1 MIPPRDLTH
10 GRSTSRMPPVSHS
23 PEPSFEAP
31 ATKTWVA
38 WIRNKFLAGLA
49 LAAPLIVTFW
59 ILQFVYG
66 LLHGWAEGLLG
77 YIAEMAKEIIGH
89 DVISLDDPLVK
100 RITAFAGFMLPLV
113 VIASLGVLAT
123 NVIGARVVHATDKLL
138 LRVPMVAVIYKTLKQ
153 VIDAFRG
160 FGAKQ
165 NLKRVVYIEQGNGVR
180 MLGFAT
186 GQFTDTQTGKAMTC
200 VLVPTSPSPM
210 TAILLIVDTDKIT
223 DAPISIEDSMKMILS
238 GGLVGPQTMV
248 TPLNQRPAVA
258 ATPELDSKPKEEEK
272 KTQPLLPIGLPRAE
286 DFDSGDNDI
295 LAEALRPEPRTRRWL
310 PGLGWKKK

>member
-1 MIPPRDLTH
+1 MH
-10 GRSTSRMPPVSHS
+10 PVNNA
-23 PEPSFEAP
+23 PEPCVQTHA
-31 ATKTWVA
+31 AKTWVA
-38 WIRNKFLAGLA
+38 WVRNKFLAGLA

-77 YIAEMAKEIIGH
+77 YVAQMTEEIVGRS
-89 DVISLDDPLVK
+89 VINLDDPMVK

-113 VIASLGVLAT
+113 VVAGLGVLAT
-123 NVIGARVVHATDKLL
+123 NVIGARIVTATDKLL

-160 FGAKQ
+160 FGARQ
-165 NLKRVVYIEQGNGVR
+165 NLKRVVYIEQGGGVR

-186 GQFTDTQTGKAMTC
+186 GQFTDTQNGKAMTC

-210 TAILLIVDTDKIT
+210 TAILLIVDSDKIT

-238 GGLVGPQTMV
+238 GGLVGPQT
-248 TPLNQRPAVA
+248 TLPPLNQLAPNNPA
-258 ATPELDSKPKEEEK
+258 PEPETKPKEQGK

-286 DFDSGDNDI
+286 DFDSGDTDI
-295 LAEALRPEPRTRRWL
+295 LAEALNVEPRARRWL
-310 PGLGWKKK
+310 PGLGWRKK

>member
-1 MIPPRDLTH
+1 
-10 GRSTSRMPPVSHS
+10 MPPVNNA
-23 PEPSFEAP
+23 PEASFDAH
-31 ATKTWVA
+31 ATRTWVA
-38 WIRNKFLAGLA
+38 WVRNKFLAGLA

-77 YIAEMAKEIIGH
+77 YVAQLTEEIAGRSMIN
-89 DVISLDDPLVK
+89 LDDPMVK

-113 VIASLGVLAT
+113 VVAGLGVLAT
-123 NVIGARVVHATDKLL
+123 NVIGARIVTATDKLL

-160 FGAKQ
+160 FGGRQ
-165 NLKRVVYIEQGNGVR
+165 NVKRVVYIEQGGGVR

-210 TAILLIVDTDKIT
+210 TAILLIVDSDKVT
-223 DAPISIEDSMKMILS
+223 DAPISVEDSMKMILS
-238 GGLVGPQTMV
+238 GGLVGPQMSV
-248 TPLNQRPAVA
+248 PPLNQRPA
-258 ATPELDSKPKEEEK
+258 TSEPEMKPKEEEK
-272 KTQPLLPIGLPRAE
+272 KTQPLLPVGLPRAE
-286 DFDSGDNDI
+286 DFDSGDNEI
-295 LAEALRPEPRTRRWL
+295 LAEALNVEPRTRRWL

>member
-1 MIPPRDLTH
+1 M
-10 GRSTSRMPPVSHS
+10 
-23 PEPSFEAP
+23 A
-31 ATKTWVA
+31 WV
-38 WIRNKFLAGLA
+38 RNKFLAGLA

-59 ILQFVYG
+59 LLQFVYG

-77 YIAEMAKEIIGH
+77 YVAQMTEEIAGQP
-89 DVISLDDPLVK
+89 VINLEDPMVK

-113 VIASLGVLAT
+113 VVAGLGVLAT
-123 NVIGARVVHATDKLL
+123 NVIGARVVHATDRLL

-160 FGAKQ
+160 FGGRQ
-165 NLKRVVYIEQGNGVR
+165 NLKRVVYIEQGGGVR

-248 TPLNQRPAVA
+248 PPLNQRPVPAP
-258 ATPELDSKPKEEEK
+258 TSEDLSKPREEEK
-272 KTQPLLPIGLPRAE
+272 KTQPLLPTGLPRAE
-286 DFDSGDNDI
+286 DFDSGDTEI
-295 LAEALRPEPRTRRWL
+295 LAETLRAEPRSRRWL

>member
-1 MIPPRDLTH
+1 
-10 GRSTSRMPPVSHS
+10 
-23 PEPSFEAP
+23 
-31 ATKTWVA
+31 VA

-123 NVIGARVVHATDKLL
+123 NVIGARVVHATDRLL

>member
-1 MIPPRDLTH
+1 
-10 GRSTSRMPPVSHS
+10 MPPVSNS
-23 PEPSFEAP
+23 PEPNFEAP

-77 YIAEMAKEIIGH
+77 YVAEMAKEIIGH
-89 DVISLDDPLVK
+89 EVISLEDPLVK

-123 NVIGARVVHATDKLL
+123 NVIGARAVHATDKLL

-223 DAPISIEDSMKMILS
+223 DAGISMEDAMKLILS
-238 GGLVGPQTMV
+238 GGLVGPQQSV
-248 TPLNQRPAVA
+248 PPLNQKPSSIASAIPESQPPAPAPEPVVA
-258 ATPELDSKPKEEEK
+258 SILEPTLPK
-272 KTQPLLPIGLPRAE
+272 GLPRAE
-286 DFDSGDNDI
+286 DFDSGDTEL
-295 LAEALRPEPRTRRWL
+295 LAAAMGAEPRSRRWL
-310 PGLGWKKK
+310 PWKKKSDL

>member
-1 MIPPRDLTH
+1 M
-10 GRSTSRMPPVSHS
+10 
-23 PEPSFEAP
+23 A
-31 ATKTWVA
+31 WV
-38 WIRNKFLAGLA
+38 RNKFLAGLA

-77 YIAEMAKEIIGH
+77 YVAQMTEEIAGKP
-89 DVISLDDPLVK
+89 VINLEDPMVK

-113 VIASLGVLAT
+113 VVASLGVLAT
-123 NVIGARVVHATDKLL
+123 NVIGARVVHATDRLL

-165 NLKRVVYIEQGNGVR
+165 NLKRVVYIEQGGGVR

-223 DAPISIEDSMKMILS
+223 DAPISVEDSMKMILS

-248 TPLNQRPAVA
+248 PPLNQRPPVA
-258 ATPELDSKPKEEEK
+258 PVPEAEPKPKEEEK

-295 LAEALRPEPRTRRWL
+295 LAEALRAEPRTRRWL

>member
-1 MIPPRDLTH
+1 MNNAPESSFDAPP
-10 GRSTSRMPPVSHS
+10 
-23 PEPSFEAP
+23 
-31 ATKTWVA
+31 TKTWVA
-38 WIRNKFLAGLA
+38 WVRNKFLAGLA

-77 YIAEMAKEIIGH
+77 YVAEMAKEIAGR
-89 DVISLDDPLVK
+89 DVIDLEDPLVK
-100 RITAFAGFMLPLV
+100 RITAFVGFMIPLIV
-113 VIASLGVLAT
+113 VAGLGVLAT
-123 NVIGARVVHATDKLL
+123 NFIGVRVVAATDKLL

-160 FGAKQ
+160 FGARQ
-165 NLKRVVYIEQGNGVR
+165 NLKRVVYIEQGGGIR

-223 DAPISIEDSMKMILS
+223 DAPISIEDSMKLILS
-238 GGLVGPQTMV
+238 GGLVGPQTSV
-248 TPLNQRPAVA
+248 PPLNQKPTPQA
-258 ATPELDSKPKEEEK
+258 ATPAPAKEPEPEHV
-272 KTQPLLPIGLPRAE
+272 LPAGLPRAE
-286 DFDSGDNDI
+286 DFDSGDTEI
-295 LAEALRPEPRTRRWL
+295 LSAAMHVEPRTRRWL
-310 PGLGWKKK
+310 PWKKKG

>member
-1 MIPPRDLTH
+1 
-10 GRSTSRMPPVSHS
+10 
-23 PEPSFEAP
+23 
-31 ATKTWVA
+31 
-38 WIRNKFLAGLA
+38 
-49 LAAPLIVTFW
+49 
-59 ILQFVYG
+59 
-66 LLHGWAEGLLG
+66 
-77 YIAEMAKEIIGH
+77 MAKEIAGRE
-89 DVISLDDPLVK
+89 VISLEDPLVK

-165 NLKRVVYIEQGNGVR
+165 NLKRVVYIEQGGGVR

-210 TAILLIVDTDKIT
+210 TAILLIVDSDKVT

-238 GGLVGPQTMV
+238 GGLVGPQTAV
-248 TPLNQRPAVA
+248 PPLNQKPAVVETEA
-258 ATPELDSKPKEEEK
+258 KPKEEEK
-272 KTQPLLPIGLPRAE
+272 KTQPLLPVGLPRAE
-286 DFDSGDNDI
+286 DFDSGDTEI
-295 LAEALRPEPRTRRWL
+295 LAETLNLEPRTRRWL

>member
-1 MIPPRDLTH
+1 
-10 GRSTSRMPPVSHS
+10 MPPVSNP
-23 PEPSFEAP
+23 PETTFDAP

-89 DVISLDDPLVK
+89 EVISLEDPLVK

-165 NLKRVVYIEQGNGVR
+165 NLKRVVYIDQGNGVR

-248 TPLNQRPAVA
+248 PPLNQRPAVA
-258 ATPELDSKPKEEEK
+258 TTPEADSKPKEEEK

-295 LAEALRPEPRTRRWL
+295 LAEALRAEPRTRRWL

>member
-1 MIPPRDLTH
+1 M
-10 GRSTSRMPPVSHS
+10 
-23 PEPSFEAP
+23 A
-31 ATKTWVA
+31 WV
-38 WIRNKFLAGLA
+38 RNKFLAGLA

-77 YIAEMAKEIIGH
+77 YVAQMTEEIAGQP
-89 DVISLDDPLVK
+89 VINLEDPMVK

-113 VIASLGVLAT
+113 VVASLGVLAT

-165 NLKRVVYIEQGNGVR
+165 NLKRVVYIDQGNGVR

-223 DAPISIEDSMKMILS
+223 DAPISVEDSMKMILS

-248 TPLNQRPAVA
+248 PPLNQRPPVA
-258 ATPELDSKPKEEEK
+258 PVPEVEPKPKEEEK

-295 LAEALRPEPRTRRWL
+295 LAEALRAEPRTRRWL

>member
-1 MIPPRDLTH
+1 
-10 GRSTSRMPPVSHS
+10 MPPVSNS

-295 LAEALRPEPRTRRWL
+295 LAEALRAEPRTRRWL

>member
-1 MIPPRDLTH
+1 
-10 GRSTSRMPPVSHS
+10 MPPVNES
-23 PEPSFEAP
+23 PEATFEAH
-31 ATKTWVA
+31 ATRTWVA
-38 WIRNKFLAGLA
+38 WVRNKFLAGLA

-77 YIAEMAKEIIGH
+77 YVAQMTEEIAGQP
-89 DVISLDDPLVK
+89 VINLEDPMVK

-113 VIASLGVLAT
+113 VVASLGVLAT
-123 NVIGARVVHATDKLL
+123 NVIGARVVHATDRLL

-165 NLKRVVYIEQGNGVR
+165 NLKRVVYIDQGNGVR

-223 DAPISIEDSMKMILS
+223 DAPISVEDSMKMILS

-248 TPLNQRPAVA
+248 PPLNQRPPVA
-258 ATPELDSKPKEEEK
+258 PVPEAEPKPKEEEK

-295 LAEALRPEPRTRRWL
+295 LAEALRAEPRTRRWL

>member
-1 MIPPRDLTH
+1 
-10 GRSTSRMPPVSHS
+10 MPPISNP
-23 PEPSFEAP
+23 PETTFDAP

-77 YIAEMAKEIIGH
+77 YVAEMAKEIVGH
-89 DVISLDDPLVK
+89 EVISLEDPLVK

-165 NLKRVVYIEQGNGVR
+165 NLKRVVYIDQGNGVR

-238 GGLVGPQTMV
+238 GGLVGPQT
-248 TPLNQRPAVA
+248 TLPPLNPLAPNNPA
-258 ATPELDSKPKEEEK
+258 PEPETKPKEQEK

-286 DFDSGDNDI
+286 DFDSGDTDI
-295 LAEALRPEPRTRRWL
+295 LAEALNVEPRARRWL
-310 PGLGWKKK
+310 HGLGWRKK